1 MSGDQNVE
9 LTRVYFFRQ
18 ALRQLCPAGNMVNI
32 SSSGSARLGRS
43 RSLVPAFLSLFQTG
57 ILLEQGPGIALFPLV
72 PPQAPRPLGLSAR
85 APSLTRDGAGR
96 HPPRSALTQHGRR
109 PRSSARCPHQTGRP
123 PFTPHCARP
132 PLAPRRLRRLQRAAR
147 KDGGSD
153 CGRLNSREAA
163 KSAHKGGGRRGSR
176 AADPWIRCRGRTR
189 RCRWRSRAA
198 SSSCRTSPAG
208 TPSPARPADKQ
219 ITDLKKENF
228 NLKLR
233 IYFLEE
239 RMQQKFDGPTE
250 EIYKINIELK
260 VEIESLKRE
269 LQEREKLLI
278 KAYKAVESLA
288 QGGDAEVQHGKEA
301 QKRMQEME
309 EMLTGRINVLE
320 ENLKAAQEEV
330 GKALAM
336 TEKEKALRTAA
347 EQKLASI
354 INAPAKDVDK
364 VTEAEKDRLIEQ
376 LNMSLKNK
384 EALIQHLE
392 KEKSQSGCSDGNLPA
407 EKIRELTIALR
418 LEKDSE
424 IEALRMELKNE
435 RSSFEKKI
443 QSLQEELQER
453 ENELAVE
460 KKNGL
465 KRDKTIQGLTVALKA
480 KEKENEELASEI
492 EELNASLA
500 KAREATHKAH
510 VQKFKGAADYQA
522 LLMEKETLLAE
533 LRSENL
539 TKDAE
544 NRRLQRIIKVTGQE
558 LSDLNLER
566 EKMEKELD
574 EAQLQKSRSDKTIND
589 LRNQL
594 EKLHGEMSEKE
605 KAVEHHY
612 NILLSESNQKLQ
624 SQELVIRQLT
634 DSVNHKDLLLERLDG
649 TVKEKD
655 AELQELQNK
664 CKNLLRA
671 NEELELK
678 NEGLVE
684 EKCAAQTQQSII
696 KIVRELEENKEA
708 EYEKLILAL
717 RKEQNIYSTLVKTF
731 KESDSINSLQVELNN
746 IFMLRKQLEEDVL
759 GNRNLQKILQDQI
772 KDMKNHKDETLSFCG
787 DQTSYMSICLG
798 EQDHL
803 SLQIDHLSLEEL
815 KKKVADLLLMVKELQ
830 SINQELKARQSGCCT
845 KDSQGKEA
853 LEILN
858 HKECLETAEKPVMQP
873 EDGGNDKKVQNSQ
886 FCERVS
892 QVCLQVSLD
901 FPCEVDKQITPSG
914 YSESFC
920 KDRHYRSPIK
930 PQFEHDTTDKHLRTG
945 MSEHETEENLLTSLL
960 RENRTSVLES
970 TRQEQMKF
978 VNELLDH
985 LNTTEEECSSED
997 IEKKDEKDLRQ
1008 MIIQLRAQ
1016 LKHFKQVTKFLKQR
1030 VELKS
1035 TFDGEEKLYPD
1046 AVPQI
1051 NKASQLL
1058 KVELKD
1064 AAMQTMTLE
1073 SNVMRFKHEGKKGAS
1088 EEKSKYSRL
1097 NAEAEH
1103 QQENVYKKGEQHERL
1118 SFTRTNEAGSA
1129 SLPKKSRLPVPVRPC
1144 RALGNVSLL
1153 QKSAPEAQHPSRAP
1167 PEGLRACEIETK
1179 PFQVQP
1185 NGELLHESGAEN
1197 LPEEPAQGNTSGRV
1211 VSLLKLDNTETQV
1224 EFQDVDPGTEDKN
1237 ENVKDKNQQNCQE
1250 MQNHHSISNGN
1261 IQSSFKEVDEGF
1273 YPMGHEDIDS
1283 APARSDSKCLHAP
1296 QGSGARTDA
1305 RQDSGATEDMEEL
1318 KQRVKNMQSELE
1330 KYRMFLLQLQGSEQL
1345 LFSGV
1350 SSGVVRDAGLPVEGF
1365 GTQVQGTAMEG
1376 VQTSSG
1382 VPQLDYEIHTKTWDS
1397 ESLQAPDAWAAQNLK
1412 ELLLASEAEVDKE
1425 QVVNVHLDEMYHLQ
1439 SSLRATSPSKYD
1451 SLVHS
1456 QVREL
1461 SFQCQQIKEIRCG
1474 CATYHE
1480 HLTSLV
1486 KAFEQLLQASDVDY
1500 DVAEG
1505 FREQLNQSV
1514 LLFEKLEMKFL
1525 YGESIGTEVTILYE
1539 LAQRNNE
1546 KNATMY
1552 QHLQDESPVPSAL
1565 HSSSDFDLSEKS
1577 PLGSP
1582 EHRHDLEGQHSTL
1595 PLLPSKF
1602 PPELLM
1608 EHLQEIR
1615 ILRQRL
1621 EYSIKTNERLRK
1633 QLERQVTDKELDQG
1647 SANIFIHGS
1656 EQHNSLTSE
1665 IHFLRKQNQVL
1676 NAMLAKGS
1684 RDKQKENEKLRES
1697 LSKKNA
1703 IIEHLHEDHECMKK
1717 ENEKLQKQICQKE
1730 DEIRYL
1736 TCQIYSSRNELNR
1749 LQTDINVKQHQISE
1763 NEKLLQSL
1771 RTEIKVYEKL
1781 EEARRK
1787 GTDSRC
1793 DASEEFQ
1800 KDQKNPLDLHEL
1812 LAEIQSLRVQLERSM
1827 DTNKSLHEKLEEQL
1841 SKGKREEGG
1850 PVSAVNINCVLKAG
1864 SEPCAGLDENLCNCP
1879 AARRNSG
1886 ELQKQQNRNCIS
1898 AENPG
1903 AQAAPKGEGD
1913 SASLCSSTSSRT
1925 CTPRLV
1931 PGHRMWADRN
1941 GRHVL
1946 GLIEDYDALRKHIS
1960 EGQQVL
1966 ADMEMALR
1974 GVTGTQLQEPGVKVP
1989 EQASLHG
1996 FSTSTH
2002 TVQQILEEA
2011 ARSLKL
2017 LWRVSLPLKAAHG
2030 TAQGIQDEGMKAE
2043 IFRLRKK
2050 LSEQEKKLHSTVKR
2064 LHSTNQLKENME
2076 KVIIDQL
2083 VLTHDVLKKAR
2094 GNLEVPPAE
2103 NQKSPSYTSKK
2114 RIL

>member
-1 MSGDQNVE
+1 M
-9 LTRVYFFRQ
+9 
-18 ALRQLCPAGNMVNI
+18 
-32 SSSGSARLGRS
+32 
-43 RSLVPAFLSLFQTG
+43 
-57 ILLEQGPGIALFPLV
+57 
-72 PPQAPRPLGLSAR
+72 
-85 APSLTRDGAGR
+85 
-96 HPPRSALTQHGRR
+96 
-109 PRSSARCPHQTGRP
+109 
-123 PFTPHCARP
+123 
-132 PLAPRRLRRLQRAAR
+132 
-147 KDGGSD
+147 KDYE
-153 CGRLNSREAA
+153 N
-163 KSAHKGGGRRGSR
+163 
-176 AADPWIRCRGRTR
+176 
-189 RCRWRSRAA
+189 
-198 SSSCRTSPAG
+198 
-208 TPSPARPADKQ
+208 Q

-269 LQEREKLLI
+269 LQEREKLLV

-301 QKRMQEME
+301 QKKMQEME
-309 EMLTGRINVLE
+309 EMLTGRINLLE

-330 GKALAM
+330 ERALAM
-336 TEKEKALRTAA
+336 TEKEKALRIAA

-354 INAPAKDVDK
+354 MNAPAKDVDK

-376 LNMSLKNK
+376 LNVSLKSK

-392 KEKSQSGCSDGNLPA
+392 KEKSQSGSSDGNLPA
-407 EKIRELTIALR
+407 EKIRELTLALR

-435 RSSFEKKI
+435 KNSFGKKI

-465 KRDKTIQGLTVALKA
+465 KRDKTIQGLTVAIKA

-522 LLMEKETLLAE
+522 LLMEKDTLLAE
-533 LRSENL
+533 LRSENI

-594 EKLHGEMSEKE
+594 EKLHGEMTEKE

-624 SQELVIRQLT
+624 NQELVIRQLT

-664 CKNLLRA
+664 CKSLLRA

-772 KDMKNHKDETLSFCG
+772 KDMKNHKEETLSFCG

-815 KKKVADLLLMVKELQ
+815 KKKVTDLLLMVKELQ

-853 LEILN
+853 LKIIN
-858 HKECLETAEKPVMQP
+858 PRECLETTEKPVMQP
-873 EDGGNDKKVQNSQ
+873 EDGDNDRKVQNSQ

-930 PQFEHDTTDKHLRTG
+930 PQFEHDTTDKHLSRTG
-945 MSEHETEENLLTSLL
+945 MSEDETEENLLTSLL
-960 RENRTSVLES
+960 REKRTSVLES
-970 TRQEQMKF
+970 TRQEQMKI

-1008 MIIQLRAQ
+1008 MIIQLRAE

-1035 TFDGEEKLYPD
+1035 TFDGEEKLHPD

-1051 NKASQLL
+1051 NQALPLL

-1064 AAMQTMTLE
+1064 AATQTMTLE

-1103 QQENVYKKGEQHERL
+1103 HQENVYKKGEQHERL
-1118 SFTRTNEAGSA
+1118 SFTRTNEAPSP
-1129 SLPKKSRLPVPVRPC
+1129 SLPKKSRLPVLVRSC
-1144 RALGNVSLL
+1144 RPLGNVPLSSWL
-1153 QKSAPEAQHPSRAP
+1153 QKSEPQHCSRAP
-1167 PEGLRACEIETK
+1167 GEGVRTCGVQTK
-1179 PFQVQP
+1179 PFQAQP
-1185 NGELLHESGAEN
+1185 KGEPGSGAET
-1197 LPEEPAQGNTSGRV
+1197 LPGEPAQGNTAGRV
-1211 VSLLKLDNTETQV
+1211 VSLLELDNTETQV
-1224 EFQDVDPGTEDKN
+1224 ELQDVDPGTRDKN
-1237 ENVKDKNQQNCQE
+1237 ENVKDKNQQNYQE
-1250 MQNHHSISNGN
+1250 LQNNHNISNGD
-1261 IQSSFKEVDEGF
+1261 IQSSLKEVDEEF

-1283 APARSDSKCLHAP
+1283 APAPAGSKCLPAL

-1305 RQDSGATEDMEEL
+1305 LRGCEGTEDIEEL
-1318 KQRVKNMQSELE
+1318 KLRVKRMQSELD
-1330 KYRMFLLQLQGSEQL
+1330 KYKMFLLQLQGSEQL

-1350 SSGVVRDAGLPVEGF
+1350 CNGAGSDAALPVEGF
-1365 GTQVQGTAMEG
+1365 VTQVQDTAMEG
-1376 VQTSSG
+1376 VQASSG
-1382 VPQLDYEIHTKTWDS
+1382 VPRLDYETHTKTGDS
-1397 ESLQAPDAWAAQNLK
+1397 ECVEAPDTWAAQNLK
-1412 ELLLASEAEVDKE
+1412 ELLLANEAEPDKGKAG
-1425 QVVNVHLDEMYHLQ
+1425 NVHPEEMYPLQ
-1439 SSLRATSPSKYD
+1439 NSLRATSPSKTLPVVQTVAVQRGCLHLYD

-1474 CATYHE
+1474 CVTYHE
-1480 HLTSLV
+1480 HLSSLL
-1486 KAFEQLLQASDVDY
+1486 KAFEELLQASHVAD

-1703 IIEHLHEDHECMKK
+1703 IIEHLHEDHECVKK
-1717 ENEKLQKQICQKE
+1717 ENEKMQKQMCQKE

-1749 LQTDINVKQHQISE
+1749 LQTEINVKQHQLSE

-1787 GTDSRC
+1787 GTDPRC
-1793 DASEEFQ
+1793 DASEEFR
-1800 KDQKNPLDLHEL
+1800 KDQNNPLDLHEL

-1841 SKGKREEGG
+1841 CKGKREEVGA
-1850 PVSAVNINCVLKAG
+1850 VSAVDINCVLKAG
-1864 SEPCAGLDENLCNCP
+1864 SQPCAGLDENLCP
-1879 AARRNSG
+1879 AARRNIC
-1886 ELQKQQNRNCIS
+1886 ELQKQQNRRCIS
-1898 AENPG
+1898 AEKPG
-1903 AQAAPKGEGD
+1903 TQAPPKDEDVD
-1913 SASLCSSTSSRT
+1913 SASLCSSSWGSSRT

-1946 GLIEDYDALRKHIS
+1946 GLIEDYEALRKHIS

-1974 GVTGTQLQEPGVKVP
+1974 ELTGTQEPGVKVA

-2030 TAQGIQDEGMKAE
+2030 SAQGIQDEGMKAE

-2076 KVIIDQL
+2076 RVIIDQL

>member
-1 MSGDQNVE
+1 MDSLPGEDPTLPLPLEGRYGGAAGRGCAGQ
-9 LTRVYFFRQ
+9 RG
-18 ALRQLCPAGNMVNI
+18 ACGGAGPAGRGRAQRDEPAGVVLSAI
-32 SSSGSARLGRS
+32 SSFFPSALQLPDIS
-43 RSLVPAFLSLFQTG
+43 RG
-57 ILLEQGPGIALFPLV
+57 D
-72 PPQAPRPLGLSAR
+72 PRPG
-85 APSLTRDGAGR
+85 PPGR
-96 HPPRSALTQHGRR
+96 QVVPDVAEDTV
-109 PRSSARCPHQTGRP
+109 
-123 PFTPHCARP
+123 
-132 PLAPRRLRRLQRAAR
+132 
-147 KDGGSD
+147 
-153 CGRLNSREAA
+153 
-163 KSAHKGGGRRGSR
+163 
-176 AADPWIRCRGRTR
+176 
-189 RCRWRSRAA
+189 
-198 SSSCRTSPAG
+198 
-208 TPSPARPADKQ
+208 SPARARTMKDYENQ

-260 VEIESLKRE
+260 VELESLKRE
-269 LQEREKLLI
+269 LREREKLLI

-301 QKRMQEME
+301 QKKMQEME
-309 EMLTGRINVLE
+309 EMLTGRINLLE

-330 GKALAM
+330 EKALAM
-336 TEKEKALRTAA
+336 TEKEKALRIAA

-376 LNMSLKNK
+376 LNLSLKSK

-392 KEKSQSGCSDGNLPA
+392 KEKAQSGSSDGNLPA

-424 IEALRMELKNE
+424 IEALRMEFQNE
-435 RSSFEKKI
+435 RNSFEKKI

-510 VQKFKGAADYQA
+510 VQKFKGAADFQA

-539 TKDAE
+539 SKDAE

-594 EKLHGEMSEKE
+594 EKLHGEMTEKE

-649 TVKEKD
+649 SVKEKD

-678 NEGLVE
+678 NEGLVK

-708 EYEKLILAL
+708 EYERLILAL

-858 HKECLETAEKPVMQP
+858 HRECLGTPEKPVMQP
-873 EDGGNDKKVQNSQ
+873 EDGDNDKKVQNSQ

-945 MSEHETEENLLTSLL
+945 MSEHETGENLLTSPL

-970 TRQEQMKF
+970 TRQEQMKI

-1030 VELKS
+1030 AELKS
-1035 TFDGEEKLYPD
+1035 AFDGEEKLYPD

-1129 SLPKKSRLPVPVRPC
+1129 SLPKKSRLPVLVRSC
-1144 RALGNVSLL
+1144 RALGNVPLTSWV
-1153 QKSAPEAQHPSRAP
+1153 QKSAPEAQNPSRAP
-1167 PEGLRACEIETK
+1167 PEGLRACETQTK
-1179 PFQVQP
+1179 PLQEQP
-1185 NGELLHESGAEN
+1185 NGELLHESGAGN
-1197 LPEEPAQGNTSGRV
+1197 LPGEPAQGNTSGRV
-1211 VSLLKLDNTETQV
+1211 VSLPKLDNTETQV
-1224 EFQDVDPGTEDKN
+1224 EFHDVDPGTEDKE
-1237 ENVKDKNQQNCQE
+1237 ENVKDKNQQNYQE
-1250 MQNHHSISNGN
+1250 MQNHRSISSGN
-1261 IQSSFKEVDEGF
+1261 IQSSLKEVDEEF
-1273 YPMGHEDIDS
+1273 YPMGHEDTDS
-1283 APARSDSKCLHAP
+1283 APALSDSRCLCAH
-1296 QGSGARTDA
+1296 QGSGARTDEL
-1305 RQDSGATEDMEEL
+1305 QGCGATEDIEEL

-1330 KYRMFLLQLQGSEQL
+1330 KYKMFLLQLQGSEQL
-1345 LFSGV
+1345 CFSAV
-1350 SSGVVRDAGLPVEGF
+1350 SSGAVRDAALPGEGF
-1365 GTQVQGTAMEG
+1365 VTQIQGTAMEG

-1382 VPQLDYEIHTKTWDS
+1382 VPQLDLDEIHTKTSDS
-1397 ESLQAPDAWAAQNLK
+1397 ESLPAPDMWAAQNLK
-1412 ELLLASEAEVDKE
+1412 ELLLANEAEVDKE
-1425 QVVNVHLDEMYHLQ
+1425 QIVNVHLDEMYPLE

-1474 CATYHE
+1474 CATYHQ
-1480 HLTSLV
+1480 HLSSLV
-1486 KAFEQLLQASDVDY
+1486 KAFEELLQASDVDY
-1500 DVAEG
+1500 DLAEG

-1514 LLFEKLEMKFL
+1514 LQFEKLEMKFL

-1697 LSKKNA
+1697 LSKKDA
-1703 IIEHLHEDHECMKK
+1703 VIEHLHEDHECMKK

-1749 LQTDINVKQHQISE
+1749 LQTEINVKQHQISE

-1787 GTDSRC
+1787 GTDPRC

-1812 LAEIQSLRVQLERSM
+1812 LAEIQSLRVQLERSI

-1841 SKGKREEGG
+1841 SKGKREEMG
-1850 PVSAVNINCVLKAG
+1850 PVSAVNVNCVLKAG
-1864 SEPCAGLDENLCNCP
+1864 PQPCAGLDENLCNCP
-1879 AARRNSG
+1879 AARRNIG
-1886 ELQKQQNRNCIS
+1886 EQNGHCIS

-1903 AQAAPKGEGD
+1903 AEAAPKGDVD
-1913 SASLCSSTSSRT
+1913 SASVCSSSSSRT

-1946 GLIEDYDALRKHIS
+1946 GLIEDYEALRKHIS

-1966 ADMEMALR
+1966 EHMEMAL
-1974 GVTGTQLQEPGVKVP
+1974 GELTGTQLLPEPGVKVP

-1996 FSTSTH
+1996 FSTGTH

-2011 ARSLKL
+2011 SRSLKL
-2017 LWRVSLPLKAAHG
+2017 LWRVSLPMKAAHG

-2050 LSEQEKKLHSTVKR
+2050 LSEQERKLHSTVKR

>member
-1 MSGDQNVE
+1 MDSLPGEDPT
-9 LTRVYFFRQ
+9 LPL
-18 ALRQLCPAGNMVNI
+18 ALE
-32 SSSGSARLGRS
+32 GSASASQLPDIS
-43 RSLVPAFLSLFQTG
+43 RGDPQP
-57 ILLEQGPGIALFPLV
+57 GPPGGQVLPDVAEDTVSPT
-72 PPQAPRPLGLSAR
+72 RAR
-85 APSLTRDGAGR
+85 TM
-96 HPPRSALTQHGRR
+96 
-109 PRSSARCPHQTGRP
+109 
-123 PFTPHCARP
+123 
-132 PLAPRRLRRLQRAAR
+132 
-147 KDGGSD
+147 KDYE
-153 CGRLNSREAA
+153 N
-163 KSAHKGGGRRGSR
+163 
-176 AADPWIRCRGRTR
+176 
-189 RCRWRSRAA
+189 
-198 SSSCRTSPAG
+198 
-208 TPSPARPADKQ
+208 Q

-260 VEIESLKRE
+260 VEVESLKRE

-288 QGGDAEVQHGKEA
+288 QGGDAEVQRVKEA
-301 QKRMQEME
+301 QKKMQEME
-309 EMLTGRINVLE
+309 EMLTGRINLLE
-320 ENLKAAQEEV
+320 ENLKAAQEDVE
-330 GKALAM
+330 KAMAM
-336 TEKEKALRTAA
+336 TEKEKALRVAA
-347 EQKLASI
+347 EQKLSSI
-354 INAPAKDVDK
+354 MNAPAKDVDM
-364 VTEAEKDRLIEQ
+364 VTAAEKDRLIEQ
-376 LNMSLKNK
+376 LNLSLKSK
-384 EALIQHLE
+384 EALIQYLE
-392 KEKSQSGCSDGNLPA
+392 EEKSKSGSYDGNLSA

-418 LEKDSE
+418 HEKDSE

-435 RSSFEKKI
+435 RNSFEKKI

-480 KEKENEELASEI
+480 KERENEELGSEI

-558 LSDLNLER
+558 LSDLNQER

-594 EKLHGEMSEKE
+594 EKLHGEMTEKE

-624 SQELVIRQLT
+624 SQELVIRRLT
-634 DSVNHKDLLLERLDG
+634 DSVNHKDLLLEKLDG

-655 AELQELQNK
+655 AELQELLNK
-664 CKNLLRA
+664 YKNLLRA

-678 NEGLVE
+678 NEGLVK
-684 EKCAAQTQQSII
+684 EKCAAQSQQSII
-696 KIVRELEENKEA
+696 KIARELEENKEA

-759 GNRNLQKILQDQI
+759 GNRNLQKVLEDQI
-772 KDMKNHKDETLSFCG
+772 KDMKNRQDETLSFCG

-815 KKKVADLLLMVKELQ
+815 KKKVSDLLLMVKELQ
-830 SINQELKARQSGCCT
+830 SINQELKERQSGCCT
-845 KDSQGKEA
+845 TDSQGKEA
-853 LEILN
+853 LKILN
-858 HKECLETAEKPVMQP
+858 HRECLETTEEPVMQT
-873 EDGGNDKKVQNSQ
+873 EDGDNDRKMQNSQ

-901 FPCEVDKQITPSG
+901 FPCEVDKQQITPSG

-930 PQFEHDTTDKHLRTG
+930 PQFEHDTADKHLGRTG
-945 MSEHETEENLLTSLL
+945 MSEYETEESLLTSLL

-970 TRQEQMKF
+970 TRQEQMKI

-997 IEKKDEKDLRQ
+997 IEKKDEKDLKQ
-1008 MIIQLRAQ
+1008 MIIQLRAE
-1016 LKHFKQVTKFLKQR
+1016 LKRFKQVTKFLKQQ
-1030 VELKS
+1030 VKLKS
-1035 TFDGEEKLYPD
+1035 TFDGKEKLYPD

-1051 NKASQLL
+1051 NKDIQLL

-1064 AAMQTMTLE
+1064 AATQTMTLE
-1073 SNVMRFKHEGKKGAS
+1073 SNVMRFKHEGKKEAS
-1088 EEKSKYSRL
+1088 EEKSHYSRL
-1097 NAEAEH
+1097 NAEREH
-1103 QQENVYKKGEQHERL
+1103 QQGNVYKKGEQHERL
-1118 SFTRTNEAGSA
+1118 FFTRTNEAGSS
-1129 SLPKKSRLPVPVRPC
+1129 SLPKKSRLPVLLKSSRP
-1144 RALGNVSLL
+1144 LGNVPLNSWM
-1153 QKSAPEAQHPSRAP
+1153 QKSGSEPQCSTRTPWEGLKACEAQ
-1167 PEGLRACEIETK
+1167 TK
-1179 PFQVQP
+1179 PLQAQT
-1185 NGELLHESGAEN
+1185 NGDSLDESGAEN
-1197 LPEEPAQGNTSGRV
+1197 LGEEPAQGSTSGRV
-1211 VSLLKLDNTETQV
+1211 DSLLKVDNSETQV
-1224 EFQDVDPGTEDKN
+1224 ELEGVDTGTEDKN
-1237 ENVKDKNQQNCQE
+1237 EYVMDKNQQNYQD
-1250 MQNHHSISNGN
+1250 MQNHHNISNGN
-1261 IQSSFKEVDEGF
+1261 IQSSLKEMDAEF
-1273 YPMGHEDIDS
+1273 YPMEQEDMDS
-1283 APARSDSKCLHAP
+1283 ATARS
-1296 QGSGARTDA
+1296 GSERPCSCKLSGTSTDA
-1305 RQDSGATEDMEEL
+1305 LDDCEATDDVEEL
-1318 KQRVKNMQSELE
+1318 KQRIKNMKSELE
-1330 KYRMFLLQLQGSEQL
+1330 KYKMFLFQLQSSDHL
-1345 LFSGV
+1345 LLSGV
-1350 SSGVVRDAGLPVEGF
+1350 PNEVVSDAALPVEGS
-1365 GTQVQGTAMEG
+1365 GTQVSHKAM
-1376 VQTSSG
+1376 QDIKAFSG
-1382 VPQLDYEIHTKTWDS
+1382 VHQLDYEIHAENRNS
-1397 ESLQAPDAWAAQNLK
+1397 EPSKASDTWAAQNLK
-1412 ELLLASEAEVDKE
+1412 ELLLENEAEHEKE
-1425 QVVNVHLDEMYHLQ
+1425 QVANVHLDEVYHLQ
-1439 SSLRATSPSKYD
+1439 NKLGETSPSKYD

-1456 QVREL
+1456 QAREL

-1474 CATYHE
+1474 CVTYHQ

-1486 KAFEQLLQASDVDY
+1486 KAFEELLQASDVDY
-1500 DVAEG
+1500 YVAEG

-1539 LAQRNNE
+1539 LAQRDNE

-1552 QHLQDESPVPSAL
+1552 QQLQDESPVPSAL
-1565 HSSSDFDLSEKS
+1565 QSLSDFDLSEKS

-1582 EHRHDLEGQHSTL
+1582 EHRRDLEGQHSKV
-1595 PLLPSKF
+1595 PSKF

-1697 LSKKNA
+1697 LSKKSA
-1703 IIEHLHEDHECMKK
+1703 IIEHLQEDHECIKK

-1749 LQTDINVKQHQISE
+1749 LQTEINVKQHQISE

-1787 GTDSRC
+1787 RTDARC
-1793 DASEEFQ
+1793 DASEEFR
-1800 KDQKNPLDLHEL
+1800 KDQNNPLDLHEL
-1812 LAEIQSLRVQLERSM
+1812 LTEIQSLRVQLERSIE
-1827 DTNKSLHEKLEEQL
+1827 TNKSLHEKLEEQL
-1841 SKGKREEGG
+1841 SKGKREEVAS
-1850 PVSAVNINCVLKAG
+1850 VSAVNINCLFKPG
-1864 SEPCAGLDENLCNCP
+1864 SQHCAGVNVENLCKCP
-1879 AARRNSG
+1879 AASRNIC
-1886 ELQKQQNRNCIS
+1886 EQQKQRSGRCIS
-1898 AENPG
+1898 LGKTGTLP
-1903 AQAAPKGEGD
+1903 APKDDVD
-1913 SASLCSSTSSRT
+1913 SASHCSSTSCSSTT

-1931 PGHRMWADRN
+1931 PGHGVWADKN

-1946 GLIEDYDALRKHIS
+1946 GLIEDYEALRKQIT

-1966 ADMEMALR
+1966 AEMDISLR
-1974 GVTGTQLQEPGVKVP
+1974 DITGTKLQEPGVKVP
-1989 EQASLHG
+1989 AQASLHG
-1996 FSTSTH
+1996 FSTNTH

-2011 ARSLKL
+2011 ARLLKL

-2030 TAQGIQDEGMKAE
+2030 TAQGTQDEGMKAE

>member
-1 MSGDQNVE
+1 MDSLPGEDPT
-9 LTRVYFFRQ
+9 LPL
-18 ALRQLCPAGNMVNI
+18 ALE
-32 SSSGSARLGRS
+32 GSASASQLPDIS
-43 RSLVPAFLSLFQTG
+43 RGDPQP
-57 ILLEQGPGIALFPLV
+57 GPPGGQVLPDVAEDTVSPT
-72 PPQAPRPLGLSAR
+72 RAR
-85 APSLTRDGAGR
+85 TM
-96 HPPRSALTQHGRR
+96 
-109 PRSSARCPHQTGRP
+109 
-123 PFTPHCARP
+123 
-132 PLAPRRLRRLQRAAR
+132 
-147 KDGGSD
+147 KDYE
-153 CGRLNSREAA
+153 N
-163 KSAHKGGGRRGSR
+163 
-176 AADPWIRCRGRTR
+176 
-189 RCRWRSRAA
+189 
-198 SSSCRTSPAG
+198 
-208 TPSPARPADKQ
+208 Q

-260 VEIESLKRE
+260 VEAESLKRE
-269 LQEREKLLI
+269 LQEREKLLV

-288 QGGDAEVQHGKEA
+288 QGGDAEVQRVKEA
-301 QKRMQEME
+301 QKKMQEME
-309 EMLTGRINVLE
+309 QMLTGRINLLE
-320 ENLKAAQEEV
+320 ENLKAAQEDVE
-330 GKALAM
+330 KAMAM
-336 TEKEKALRTAA
+336 TEKEKALRMAA
-347 EQKLASI
+347 EQKLSSI
-354 INAPAKDVDK
+354 MNAPAKDVDM
-364 VTEAEKDRLIEQ
+364 VTAAEKDRLIEQ
-376 LNMSLKNK
+376 LTLSLKSK
-384 EALIQHLE
+384 EALIQYLE
-392 KEKSQSGCSDGNLPA
+392 EEKSKSGSYDGNLSA
-407 EKIRELTIALR
+407 EKIRELTMALR
-418 LEKDSE
+418 HEKDSE

-435 RSSFEKKI
+435 RNSFEKKI

-480 KEKENEELASEI
+480 KERENEELGSEI

-594 EKLHGEMSEKE
+594 EKLHGEMTEKE

-624 SQELVIRQLT
+624 SQELVIKRLT
-634 DSVNHKDLLLERLDG
+634 DSVNHKDLLLEKLDG

-655 AELQELQNK
+655 AELQELLNK
-664 CKNLLRA
+664 YKNLLRA

-678 NEGLVE
+678 NEGLVK
-684 EKCAAQTQQSII
+684 EKCAAQSQQSII
-696 KIVRELEENKEA
+696 KIARELEENKEA

-746 IFMLRKQLEEDVL
+746 IFILRKQLEEDVL
-759 GNRNLQKILQDQI
+759 GNRNLQKILEDQI
-772 KDMKNHKDETLSFCG
+772 KDMKNRRDETLSFCG

-815 KKKVADLLLMVKELQ
+815 KKKVSDLLLMVKELQ
-830 SINQELKARQSGCCT
+830 SINQELKERQSGGCT
-845 KDSQGKEA
+845 TDSQGKEA
-853 LEILN
+853 LKILN
-858 HKECLETAEKPVMQP
+858 HRECLETTEEPVMQT
-873 EDGGNDKKVQNSQ
+873 EDGDNDKKMRNSQ

-901 FPCEVDKQITPSG
+901 FPCEVDKQQITPSG

-930 PQFEHDTTDKHLRTG
+930 PQFEHDTADKHLGRME
-945 MSEHETEENLLTSLL
+945 MSEHETENLLTSLL

-970 TRQEQMKF
+970 TRQEQMKI

-997 IEKKDEKDLRQ
+997 IEKKDEKDLKQ
-1008 MIIQLRAQ
+1008 MIIQLRAE
-1016 LKHFKQVTKFLKQR
+1016 LKHFKQVTKFLKQQ

-1035 TFDGEEKLYPD
+1035 TFDGKEKLYPD

-1051 NKASQLL
+1051 NKDIQLL

-1064 AAMQTMTLE
+1064 AATQTMTLE

-1088 EEKSKYSRL
+1088 EEKSNYSRL
-1097 NAEAEH
+1097 NAEREH

-1118 SFTRTNEAGSA
+1118 FFTRTNEAGCS
-1129 SLPKKSRLPVPVRPC
+1129 SLPKKSRLPVLLKSSRP
-1144 RALGNVSLL
+1144 LGNVPLNSWM
-1153 QKSAPEAQHPSRAP
+1153 QKWGSEPQCCTRTPC
-1167 PEGLRACEIETK
+1167 EGLKACDAQTK
-1179 PFQVQP
+1179 PFQAQT
-1185 NGELLHESGAEN
+1185 NGDSLDESGAEN
-1197 LPEEPAQGNTSGRV
+1197 LGEEPAQGSTSGRV
-1211 VSLLKLDNTETQV
+1211 DSLLKLDNSEIQV
-1224 EFQDVDPGTEDKN
+1224 ELESVDPGTEHKN
-1237 ENVKDKNQQNCQE
+1237 EYVMDKNQQNSQGV
-1250 MQNHHSISNGN
+1250 QNHHNISNGN
-1261 IQSSFKEVDEGF
+1261 IHSSLKEMDEEF
-1273 YPMGHEDIDS
+1273 HPMEHEDVDS
-1283 APARSDSKCLHAP
+1283 APARWGSKRPRSCK
-1296 QGSGARTDA
+1296 SSVTSTDA
-1305 RQDSGATEDMEEL
+1305 LDDCEATDEVEEL
-1318 KQRVKNMQSELE
+1318 KQRIKNMKSELE
-1330 KYRMFLLQLQGSEQL
+1330 KYKTFLFQLQSSDCLLLSGSPNEVVSDAAWPVEGSGAQVSHKAKQEIKT
-1345 LFSGV
+1345 FSGV
-1350 SSGVVRDAGLPVEGF
+1350 HQMD
-1365 GTQVQGTAMEG
+1365 
-1376 VQTSSG
+1376 
-1382 VPQLDYEIHTKTWDS
+1382 DEIHAENRNS
-1397 ESLQAPDAWAAQNLK
+1397 ESSRAPDTWAAQNPK
-1412 ELLLASEAEVDKE
+1412 ELLLENEAELEKE
-1425 QVVNVHLDEMYHLQ
+1425 QVGNVHLDEMYHLQ
-1439 SSLRATSPSKYD
+1439 NKLGETSPSKYD

-1456 QVREL
+1456 QAREL

-1474 CATYHE
+1474 CVTYHQ
-1480 HLTSLV
+1480 HLTGLV
-1486 KAFEQLLQASDVDY
+1486 KAFEELLQASDVDY
-1500 DVAEG
+1500 YVAEG

-1539 LAQRNNE
+1539 LAQRDNE

-1552 QHLQDESPVPSAL
+1552 QQLQDESPVPSAL
-1565 HSSSDFDLSEKS
+1565 QSLSDFDLSEKS

-1582 EHRHDLEGQHSTL
+1582 ERRRDLEGQHSTV
-1595 PLLPSKF
+1595 PSKF

-1697 LSKKNA
+1697 LSKKSA
-1703 IIEHLHEDHECMKK
+1703 IIEHLQEDHECIKK
-1717 ENEKLQKQICQKE
+1717 ENEKLQKQVCQKE

-1749 LQTDINVKQHQISE
+1749 LQTEINVKQHQISE

-1787 GTDSRC
+1787 RTDPRC
-1793 DASEEFQ
+1793 DASEEFR
-1800 KDQKNPLDLHEL
+1800 KDQNNPLDLHEL
-1812 LAEIQSLRVQLERSM
+1812 LTEIQSLRVQLERSVE
-1827 DTNKSLHEKLEEQL
+1827 TNKSLHEKLEEQL
-1841 SKGKREEGG
+1841 SKGKREEVAS
-1850 PVSAVNINCVLKAG
+1850 VSAVNINCLFKPG
-1864 SEPCAGLDENLCNCP
+1864 SQHCAGVNENLCKCP
-1879 AARRNSG
+1879 AASRNIC
-1886 ELQKQQNRNCIS
+1886 EQQKQRSGHCIS
-1898 AENPG
+1898 LGKTGTLP
-1903 AQAAPKGEGD
+1903 APKDDAD
-1913 SASLCSSTSSRT
+1913 SASHCSSTSCSSTT

-1931 PGHRMWADRN
+1931 PGHGVWADKN

-1946 GLIEDYDALRKHIS
+1946 GLIEDYEALRKQIT

-1966 ADMEMALR
+1966 AEMDISLR
-1974 GVTGTQLQEPGVKVP
+1974 DITGTKLQEPGVKVP
-1989 EQASLHG
+1989 SQASLHG
-1996 FSTSTH
+1996 FSTNTH

-2011 ARSLKL
+2011 ARLLKL

-2030 TAQGIQDEGMKAE
+2030 TAQGTQDEGMKAE

>member
-1 MSGDQNVE
+1 MD
-9 LTRVYFFRQ
+9 
-18 ALRQLCPAGNMVNI
+18 
-32 SSSGSARLGRS
+32 
-43 RSLVPAFLSLFQTG
+43 SL
-57 ILLEQGPGIALFPLV
+57 PGEDPTLPL
-72 PPQAPRPLGLSAR
+72 PFEA
-85 APSLTRDGAGR
+85 
-96 HPPRSALTQHGRR
+96 SALQLPDISRGDPQPGPPGRQVV
-109 PRSSARCPHQTGRP
+109 PDVAEDTV
-123 PFTPHCARP
+123 
-132 PLAPRRLRRLQRAAR
+132 
-147 KDGGSD
+147 
-153 CGRLNSREAA
+153 
-163 KSAHKGGGRRGSR
+163 
-176 AADPWIRCRGRTR
+176 
-189 RCRWRSRAA
+189 
-198 SSSCRTSPAG
+198 
-208 TPSPARPADKQ
+208 SPARARTMKDYENQ

-269 LQEREKLLI
+269 LQEREKLLV

-301 QKRMQEME
+301 QKKMQEME
-309 EMLTGRINVLE
+309 EMLTGRINLLE

-330 GKALAM
+330 EKALAM
-336 TEKEKALRTAA
+336 TEKEKALRIAA

-376 LNMSLKNK
+376 LNLSLKSK

-392 KEKSQSGCSDGNLPA
+392 KEKSQSGSSDGNLPA

-435 RSSFEKKI
+435 RNSFEKKI

-594 EKLHGEMSEKE
+594 EKLHGEMTEKE

-708 EYEKLILAL
+708 EYERLILAL

-858 HKECLETAEKPVMQP
+858 HRECLETPEKPVMQP
-873 EDGGNDKKVQNSQ
+873 EDGDNDKKVQNSQ

-914 YSESFC
+914 YSESIC

-945 MSEHETEENLLTSLL
+945 MSEHETEENLLTSPL

-970 TRQEQMKF
+970 TRQEQMKI

-1016 LKHFKQVTKFLKQR
+1016 LKHFKQVTKFLRQR
-1030 VELKS
+1030 AELKS
-1035 TFDGEEKLYPD
+1035 AFDGEEKLYPD

-1129 SLPKKSRLPVPVRPC
+1129 SLPKKSRLPVLVRSC
-1144 RALGNVSLL
+1144 RALGNVPLNSWL

-1167 PEGLRACEIETK
+1167 PEGLRTCEIQTI
-1179 PFQVQP
+1179 PFQAQP
-1185 NGELLHESGAEN
+1185 NGELLHESGAGN

-1237 ENVKDKNQQNCQE
+1237 ENVKDKNQQNYQE

-1261 IQSSFKEVDEGF
+1261 IQSSLKEVDEEF
-1273 YPMGHEDIDS
+1273 YPMGHEDTDS
-1283 APARSDSKCLHAP
+1283 APAHSDSKCLCAH
-1296 QGSGARTDA
+1296 QESGTRTDA
-1305 RQDSGATEDMEEL
+1305 LQGCGATEDIEEL

-1330 KYRMFLLQLQGSEQL
+1330 KYKMFLLQLQGSEQL
-1345 LFSGV
+1345 WFSGV
-1350 SSGVVRDAGLPVEGF
+1350 SSGAVRDAALPVEGF
-1365 GTQVQGTAMEG
+1365 VTPIQGTAMEG

-1382 VPQLDYEIHTKTWDS
+1382 VPQLDLDEIHTKTRDS
-1397 ESLQAPDAWAAQNLK
+1397 ESVQAPDMWAAQNLK
-1412 ELLLASEAEVDKE
+1412 ELLLANEAEADKE
-1425 QVVNVHLDEMYHLQ
+1425 QVVNVHLDAMYPLQ

-1474 CATYHE
+1474 CATYLQ
-1480 HLTSLV
+1480 HLSSLV
-1486 KAFEQLLQASDVDY
+1486 KAFEELLQASDVDY

-1539 LAQRNNE
+1539 LAQ
-1546 KNATMY
+1546 
-1552 QHLQDESPVPSAL
+1552 
-1565 HSSSDFDLSEKS
+1565 SSSDFDVSEKS

-1703 IIEHLHEDHECMKK
+1703 VIEHLHEDHECMKK

-1749 LQTDINVKQHQISE
+1749 LQTEINVKQHQISE

-1787 GTDSRC
+1787 GTDPRC
-1793 DASEEFQ
+1793 DGSEEFQ
-1800 KDQKNPLDLHEL
+1800 KDQKNPLDLNEL
-1812 LAEIQSLRVQLERSM
+1812 LAEIQSLRVQLERSI

-1841 SKGKREEGG
+1841 SKGKREEVG

-1864 SEPCAGLDENLCNCP
+1864 SQPCAGLDENLCNCS
-1879 AARRNSG
+1879 AARRSIG
-1886 ELQKQQNRNCIS
+1886 EQNGRCIS
-1898 AENPG
+1898 AENPDTPSPVQQQSSP
-1903 AQAAPKGEGD
+1903 QAAPKGDGD
-1913 SASLCSSTSSRT
+1913 SASVCSSSSSRT

-1931 PGHRMWADRN
+1931 PGHRMWADRS

-1966 ADMEMALR
+1966 AHMEMALR
-1974 GVTGTQLQEPGVKVP
+1974 ELTGTKLQEPGVKVP

-1996 FSTSTH
+1996 LSTSTH

>member
-1 MSGDQNVE
+1 M
-9 LTRVYFFRQ
+9 
-18 ALRQLCPAGNMVNI
+18 
-32 SSSGSARLGRS
+32 
-43 RSLVPAFLSLFQTG
+43 
-57 ILLEQGPGIALFPLV
+57 
-72 PPQAPRPLGLSAR
+72 
-85 APSLTRDGAGR
+85 
-96 HPPRSALTQHGRR
+96 
-109 PRSSARCPHQTGRP
+109 
-123 PFTPHCARP
+123 
-132 PLAPRRLRRLQRAAR
+132 
-147 KDGGSD
+147 KDYE
-153 CGRLNSREAA
+153 N
-163 KSAHKGGGRRGSR
+163 
-176 AADPWIRCRGRTR
+176 
-189 RCRWRSRAA
+189 
-198 SSSCRTSPAG
+198 
-208 TPSPARPADKQ
+208 Q

-301 QKRMQEME
+301 QKKMKEME

-336 TEKEKALRTAA
+336 TEKEKALRIAA

-376 LNMSLKNK
+376 LNLSLKNK

-392 KEKSQSGCSDGNLPA
+392 KEKSQSGSSDGNLPA

-858 HKECLETAEKPVMQP
+858 HRECLETTEKPVMQP
-873 EDGGNDKKVQNSQ
+873 EDGDNDKKVQNSQ
-886 FCERVS
+886 CCERVS

-970 TRQEQMKF
+970 TRQEQMKI

-1129 SLPKKSRLPVPVRPC
+1129 SLPKKSRLPVLVRPC
-1144 RALGNVSLL
+1144 RALGNVPLL
-1153 QKSAPEAQHPSRAP
+1153 QKSAPETQHPSRAP
-1167 PEGLRACEIETK
+1167 PEGLRACEIQTK
-1179 PFQVQP
+1179 PFQAQP

-1211 VSLLKLDNTETQV
+1211 VSLLKVDNTETQM

-1261 IQSSFKEVDEGF
+1261 IQSSFKEVDEEF

-1305 RQDSGATEDMEEL
+1305 RQGSGATEDIEEL

-1350 SSGVVRDAGLPVEGF
+1350 SNGVVRDAGLPVEGF

-1397 ESLQAPDAWAAQNLK
+1397 ESLQAPNAWAAQNLK

-1425 QVVNVHLDEMYHLQ
+1425 QVVNVHLDGMYPLQ

-1461 SFQCQQIKEIRCG
+1461 SFQCQQIKEIRCA

-1602 PPELLM
+1602 PPGRTDRLLRKDETCSQWKKNCRVAKQEGKELLM

-1787 GTDSRC
+1787 GTDPRC

-1850 PVSAVNINCVLKAG
+1850 PVSAVNINCVLKPG

-1879 AARRNSG
+1879 AARRNTG
-1886 ELQKQQNRNCIS
+1886 ELQKQQNRPCIS

>member
-1 MSGDQNVE
+1 MD
-9 LTRVYFFRQ
+9 
-18 ALRQLCPAGNMVNI
+18 
-32 SSSGSARLGRS
+32 
-43 RSLVPAFLSLFQTG
+43 SL
-57 ILLEQGPGIALFPLV
+57 PGEDPTL
-72 PPQAPRPLGLSAR
+72 
-85 APSLTRDGAGR
+85 
-96 HPPRSALTQHGRR
+96 
-109 PRSSARCPHQTGRP
+109 
-123 PFTPHCARP
+123 
-132 PLAPRRLRRLQRAAR
+132 PLALEGSVSGLQLPDTSRGDPQPGPPGGQVVPDVAEDTVSPTRAR
-147 KDGGSD
+147 TMKDYE
-153 CGRLNSREAA
+153 N
-163 KSAHKGGGRRGSR
+163 
-176 AADPWIRCRGRTR
+176 
-189 RCRWRSRAA
+189 
-198 SSSCRTSPAG
+198 
-208 TPSPARPADKQ
+208 Q

-301 QKRMQEME
+301 QKKMQEME
-309 EMLTGRINVLE
+309 EMLTGRINLLE
-320 ENLKAAQEEV
+320 ENLQAAQEEV
-330 GKALAM
+330 EKALAM
-336 TEKEKALRTAA
+336 TEKEKALRIAA

-354 INAPAKDVDK
+354 MNAPAQDVDK

-376 LNMSLKNK
+376 LNLSLKSK

-392 KEKSQSGCSDGNLPA
+392 KEKSQSGSSDRNLPA
-407 EKIRELTIALR
+407 EQIRELTIALR

-480 KEKENEELASEI
+480 KEKENEELGSEI

-594 EKLHGEMSEKE
+594 EKLHGEMTEKE

-634 DSVNHKDLLLERLDG
+634 DSVNHKDLLLKRLDG

-655 AELQELQNK
+655 AELEELQNK

-678 NEGLVE
+678 NEGLVK

-772 KDMKNHKDETLSFCG
+772 KDMKNHQDETLSFCG

-815 KKKVADLLLMVKELQ
+815 KKKVTDLLLMVKELQ
-830 SINQELKARQSGCCT
+830 SINQQLKARQCGCCT

-853 LEILN
+853 LKISN
-858 HKECLETAEKPVMQP
+858 HRE
-873 EDGGNDKKVQNSQ
+873 
-886 FCERVS
+886 
-892 QVCLQVSLD
+892 VCLQVSLD
-901 FPCEVDKQITPSG
+901 FPCEVDKRITPSG
-914 YSESFC
+914 YSENFC

-930 PQFEHDTTDKHLRTG
+930 PQFEHDTTAKHLGRTG
-945 MSEHETEENLLTSLL
+945 MSEDDTEESLLTSLR

-970 TRQEQMKF
+970 TRQEQMKI

-1008 MIIQLRAQ
+1008 MIIQLRAE

-1051 NKASQLL
+1051 NKAIQLL

-1064 AAMQTMTLE
+1064 AATQTMTLE

-1118 SFTRTNEAGSA
+1118 SFTRTNEADSA
-1129 SLPKKSRLPVPVRPC
+1129 SLPKKSRLPVLVRSC
-1144 RALGNVSLL
+1144 RPLGNVPLNSWL
-1153 QKSAPEAQHPSRAP
+1153 QKSASEPQHPSRAP
-1167 PEGLRACEIETK
+1167 GEGLRSCEVQTK
-1179 PFQVQP
+1179 AFQAQP
-1185 NGELLHESGAEN
+1185 NGELLHEFRAEN
-1197 LPEEPAQGNTSGRV
+1197 LPGEPAQGNTSGRV
-1211 VSLLKLDNTETQV
+1211 VSLPKLDNTETQV
-1224 EFQDVDPGTEDKN
+1224 EMQDVDPVTGDKN
-1237 ENVKDKNQQNCQE
+1237 ENVKDKNQQNYQE
-1250 MQNHHSISNGN
+1250 MQNHHNIINGN
-1261 IQSSFKEVDEGF
+1261 IQSSLKEVDEEF
-1273 YPMGHEDIDS
+1273 YSTGHGDTD
-1283 APARSDSKCLHAP
+1283 PKCLCAH
-1296 QGSGARTDA
+1296 QGSGARADA
-1305 RQDSGATEDMEEL
+1305 LDGCEATEDIEEL

-1330 KYRMFLLQLQGSEQL
+1330 KYKMSLLQLQGSEQL
-1345 LFSGV
+1345 SFGGV
-1350 SSGVVRDAGLPVEGF
+1350 ASGVVSDAALPVEGF
-1365 GTQVQGTAMEG
+1365 VTQVQDTAQEG

-1382 VPQLDYEIHTKTWDS
+1382 VPQLDYEIHTKNRDS
-1397 ESLQAPDAWAAQNLK
+1397 ESVEAPDTWAAQNLK
-1412 ELLLASEAEVDKE
+1412 ELLLASEAELDKE
-1425 QVVNVHLDEMYHLQ
+1425 QVGNVHPDGMYPLQ
-1439 SSLRATSPSKYD
+1439 NSLRATSPSKYD

-1474 CATYHE
+1474 CVTYHQ

-1486 KAFEQLLQASDVDY
+1486 KAFEELLQASDVDY
-1500 DVAEG
+1500 SLAEG

-1539 LAQRNNE
+1539 LAQRDNE
-1546 KNATMY
+1546 KNATMH
-1552 QHLQDESPVPSAL
+1552 QHLQEETPVPSAL

-1582 EHRHDLEGQHSTL
+1582 EHRHDLGGQHSTL
-1595 PLLPSKF
+1595 PPLPSKF

-1703 IIEHLHEDHECMKK
+1703 IIEHLHEDHECVKK

-1749 LQTDINVKQHQISE
+1749 LQTEINVKQHQISE

-1787 GTDSRC
+1787 GTDPRC
-1793 DASEEFQ
+1793 DASEEFR
-1800 KDQKNPLDLHEL
+1800 KDQNNPLDLHEL
-1812 LAEIQSLRVQLERSM
+1812 LTEIQSLRVQLERSI

-1841 SKGKREEGG
+1841 SKGKREEVGVV
-1850 PVSAVNINCVLKAG
+1850 PAVSINCLLKPG
-1864 SEPCAGLDENLCNCP
+1864 SQPCAGLDENLCSCP
-1879 AARRNSG
+1879 AARRNIC
-1886 ELQKQQNRNCIS
+1886 ELQKQQHGRCIS
-1898 AENPG
+1898 AEKPG
-1903 AQAAPKGEGD
+1903 TQAAPQEDVD
-1913 SASLCSSTSSRT
+1913 SASLCSSTSGSSRT

-1946 GLIEDYDALRKHIS
+1946 GLIEDYDALRKQIS

-1966 ADMEMALR
+1966 ADMETALR
-1974 GVTGTQLQEPGVKVP
+1974 EVTGTKLQEPGVKVP

-1996 FSTSTH
+1996 FSTNTH

-2050 LSEQEKKLHSTVKR
+2050 LCEQEKKLHSTVKR